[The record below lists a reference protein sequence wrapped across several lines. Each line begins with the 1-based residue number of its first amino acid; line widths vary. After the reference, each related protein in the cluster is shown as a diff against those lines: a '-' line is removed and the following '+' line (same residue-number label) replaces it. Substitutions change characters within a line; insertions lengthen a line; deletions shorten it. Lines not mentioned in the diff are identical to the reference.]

1 MAHKLLLADDS
12 PTIQRV
18 VELTFANEN
27 IDVVAVGDGA
37 QAIEAIERDE
47 PDIVLADVSMPGKD
61 GYEVASFVRLDPAR
75 ARIPVVLLTGAF
87 EPLDTARC
95 DAIGRHEVLVKPFDP
110 REVIGK
116 VRELLALP
124 AAGPAKTP
132 TIAAPLLEP
141 ATGISD
147 GTASDESAAGAGEAP
162 AAAHSEASAE
172 DDIEAASAAVV
183 EEAEAGAT
191 DAVEA
196 VPRDASARD
205 EKETPAVEEVDVSEE
220 ASSAVQEASAQAAE
234 VSSTEDGAD
243 PDPTSAAVAAV
254 AEEGPAEHSTAGTSD
269 APLAP
274 GVEDAATPSEG
285 VDPESGA
292 AAADPDG
299 PPASPPDRTA
309 EVEDVAQPTGDEIP
323 GGAGRVQPAGDGGSV
338 LAQSFVTFLAVEQGA
353 APPVL
358 PVAGAA
364 ADSDAEPLLPE
375 AVMDDLV
382 AKVVERLTDTV
393 LRDTVAEVVS
403 RLAERLAREE
413 ITRVPRGRE

>member
-18 VELTFANEN
+18 VELTFANED
-27 IDVVAVGDGA
+27 IDVVTVGDGA

-47 PDIVLADVSMPGKD
+47 PDIVLADVSMPGRD

-110 REVIGK
+110 REVIGT
-116 VRELLALP
+116 VRA
-124 AAGPAKTP
+124 
-132 TIAAPLLEP
+132 LLELQ
-141 ATGISD
+141 
-147 GTASDESAAGAGEAP
+147 AAGAADAP
-162 AAAHSEASAE
+162 AIATALAEPDEA
-172 DDIEAASAAVV
+172 DLK
-183 EEAEAGAT
+183 AT

-196 VPRDASARD
+196 AGQEASAPD
-205 EKETPAVEEVDVSEE
+205 ETETPAVEELAASDEATSAAREKSADSGARTPVVEEVAANGE
-220 ASSAVQEASAQAAE
+220 ASS
-234 VSSTEDGAD
+234 TEGEAD
-243 PDPTSAAVAAV
+243 PDPTSAAVAA
-254 AEEGPAEHSTAGTSD
+254 AIGEGPDERSAAGASD
-269 APLAP
+269 PP
-274 GVEDAATPSEG
+274 PVPDDEGTATPSEP
-285 VDPESGA
+285 VDPGSEAS
-292 AAADPDG
+292 AADADG
-299 PPASPPDRTA
+299 PPAAPLEQAVEVGAVAPTA
-309 EVEDVAQPTGDEIP
+309 EDAAAEDATP
-323 GGAGRVQPAGDGGSV
+323 GGTAPAAGAGGSV

-358 PVAGAA
+358 PVAAA
-364 ADSDAEPLLPE
+364 AVDSGAEPLLPE

-382 AKVVERLTDTV
+382 GKVVERLTDTV

-403 RLAERLAREE
+403 RLAERLAHEE